1 MIRILFSEVCNR
13 KSTQRSTFLFHNNM
27 YWKYLG
33 KLTKSDYYIIKR
45 KDSMLIIR
53 RGGTF
58 LPTPGHVRVK
68 TKKMPKDDHI
78 KRPLNCF
85 MLYSLSEQ
93 PKIVKDNLGKTQD
106 EISSIL
112 GKQWKTLSPCKKEKY
127 QDESKK
133 LKKIHAAQYLLMR
146 SS

>member
-13 KSTQRSTFLFHNNM
+13 KSTQRSTLLSHNNM

-58 LPTPGHVRVK
+58 LPTPGQVRVK
-68 TKKMPKDDHI
+68 VHCRRSWHFFPALPFHNLFGGVLHVSLSKLEIVVAIAIQRILQIIHI
-78 KRPLNCF
+78 KR
-85 MLYSLSEQ
+85 
-93 PKIVKDNLGKTQD
+93 V
-106 EISSIL
+106 
-112 GKQWKTLSPCKKEKY
+112 TLWNFC
-127 QDESKK
+127 
-133 LKKIHAAQYLLMR
+133 
-146 SS
+146 

>member
-13 KSTQRSTFLFHNNM
+13 KSTQRSTLLFHNNM

-68 TKKMPKDDHI
+68 PNFSESDHKVFEYRRYNAFVCLPKRTPPTPLRIVSRFNNYCKTNNNKHRYMSYNGTK
-78 KRPLNCF
+78 
-85 MLYSLSEQ
+85 Y
-93 PKIVKDNLGKTQD
+93 
-106 EISSIL
+106 
-112 GKQWKTLSPCKKEKY
+112 
-127 QDESKK
+127 
-133 LKKIHAAQYLLMR
+133 
-146 SS
+146 

>member
-1 MIRILFSEVCNR
+1 MIRISFSEVCNR
-13 KSTQRSTFLFHNNM
+13 KSTQRSTLIFHNNM

-68 TKKMPKDDHI
+68 
-78 KRPLNCF
+78 
-85 MLYSLSEQ
+85 LS
-93 PKIVKDNLGKTQD
+93 
-106 EISSIL
+106 
-112 GKQWKTLSPCKKEKY
+112 KQELSTIDY
-127 QDESKK
+127 Q
-133 LKKIHAAQYLLMR
+133 R
-146 SS
+146 C